1 MRVLGSTVLV
11 FEWMILALGVPVAIN
26 SSGVTPTA
34 AWVFLGVMTVL
45 IFAAIA
51 TITRP
56 FGVAAGWAV
65 QVWILV
71 AGLVVPLLLILGA
84 VFAGLWFAAVY
95 YGRRVDTLR
104 AQREGAAAP
113 AAPVI
118 GDTGPPDSARK
129 AEHE

>member
-1 MRVLGSTVLV
+1 
-11 FEWMILALGVPVAIN
+11 
-26 SSGVTPTA
+26 
-34 AWVFLGVMTVL
+34 MTVL

-84 VFAGLWFAAVY
+84 VLRVCGSQRCTTGVGWTHPRPTRGGGCSSRAGHRGHWTAGFRTK
-95 YGRRVDTLR
+95 GRT
-104 AQREGAAAP
+104 
-113 AAPVI
+113 
-118 GDTGPPDSARK
+118 
-129 AEHE
+129 